1 MSWLIPPGFFAH
13 LVLFFLVPITNRSF
27 SKSQNLWP
35 KLLKRQKFLTTFWT
49 QFIGFLSLFLCT
61 LSLRVSLEDQSTSWL
76 CIKVSHEML
85 LDFLSEERL
94 DYASERLTNEGKI
107 KSCPVFFSASQ
118 KLDIKPTRGRSSR
131 RNSSISLHS
140 QGFPAQDNAHVVPRW
155 QSNTWWCW

>member
-1 MSWLIPPGFFAH
+1 MIFECHDLYHNVFAH
-13 LVLFFLVPITNRSF
+13 LVLFLVPITNRSF

-35 KLLKRQKFLTTFWT
+35 KLLKPQKFLTTFWT
-49 QFIGFLSLFLCT
+49 QFIGFLSLFCVPC
-61 LSLRVSLEDQSTSWL
+61 SLRVSLEDQSTSWL

-94 DYASERLTNEGKI
+94 DYASERLTN
-107 KSCPVFFSASQ
+107 VFFSASQ
-118 KLDIKPTRGRSSR
+118 KLDIKPTRGRSSW